1 MRWIAQ
7 PAVQVGIRS
16 RGQALGPQAAVGEQA
31 LFQGSDGTQAAGYA
45 PTQGD
50 LGGGELRRGEDLS
63 LADVLQLLNPTA
75 SATRVGVGPRGGP
88 RCARPSR
95 AGGGPRMFA
104 AATASWT
111 AKLMPT
117 PPTGSITCAAS
128 PSNNRP
134 GRYQRGTRLASSGS
148 YAVWTRSWSKSM
160 RSASQGSSACTVTWT
175 GSSPATRRRENVPRG
190 SQQEICHSACR
201 GTTTMTWPP
210 PTCNPAQSRGSP
222 SRHELLR
229 DLAIRL
235 PTRCQAQHLNFAR
248 AQATPTRAA
257 RMVPLAYAS
266 GLQL

>member
-1 MRWIAQ
+1 MIRVRPSRGTPAALTAQQARTGMRWIAQ

-50 LGGGELRRGEDLS
+50 LGRGELRRGEDLS

-148 YAVWTRSWSKSM
+148 NAVWTRSWSKSM
-160 RSASQGSSACTVTWT
+160 RSASQGSSACSVTWT
-175 GSSPATRRRENVPRG
+175 GSVQRLAGARTFHAAASKKSAILLAAAPR
-190 SQQEICHSACR
+190 Q
-201 GTTTMTWPP
+201 
-210 PTCNPAQSRGSP
+210 
-222 SRHELLR
+222 
-229 DLAIRL
+229 
-235 PTRCQAQHLNFAR
+235 
-248 AQATPTRAA
+248 
-257 RMVPLAYAS
+257 
-266 GLQL
+266 